1 MEDAARKGNPAAKQR
16 GICTMEG
23 ETTVNRISLMQPA
36 EPALPDATSAGG
48 LLIVTVDRL
57 PAWMLSSYGA
67 TWVSTPAC
75 DRLAA
80 AGITLDR
87 LIATSVDPRTTLADL
102 TAHGRLWSAAAA
114 AGWPAVLVTDDP
126 ALPERPTGVEIV
138 EVRAAPASR
147 PADEPA
153 ATHLARLFGRAQEV
167 VSAGGR
173 RLVWCHAGS
182 LGVAWDAPLSY
193 REAYADPDDPPLPAG
208 GDVPN
213 FSVTRDTDPDIVMG
227 YRQAFAGQLTLFDAC
242 LGGLVDAVRAVRP
255 TWTIA
260 VIGLRGMPLGLHGQV
275 GCTTPA
281 DTGGKLYGEWVHL
294 PAILVAADGRMAGQR
309 SADLVTPADVGAT
322 LIDLAGLAAVSSATT
337 PGDARSLV
345 GLFTEWRHAAR
356 DRVIVRAG
364 DSTAIVTRGW
374 HLVAEPSADGT
385 TVPRLFAKPD
395 DFFELSDVAD
405 RCPAVAEELLAALA
419 AGADMPLSA
428 DALG

>member
-213 FSVTRDTDPDIVMG
+213 FLVTRDTDPDIVMG

>member
-1 MEDAARKGNPAAKQR
+1 
-16 GICTMEG
+16 MEG

-126 ALPERPTGVEIV
+126 ALPERPTGVEII
-138 EVRAAPASR
+138 EVHAAPASR

-208 GDVPN
+208 ADVPN

-281 DTGGKLYGEWVHL
+281 DTGGKPYGEWVHL

-356 DRVIVRAG
+356 DRLIVRAG

>member
-1 MEDAARKGNPAAKQR
+1 
-16 GICTMEG
+16 MEG

-36 EPALPDATSAGG
+36 EPALPDASSAGG

-126 ALPERPTGVEIV
+126 ALPERPTGVEII
-138 EVRAAPASR
+138 EVHAAPASR

-182 LGVAWDAPLSY
+182 LGMAWDAPLSY

-281 DTGGKLYGEWVHL
+281 DTGGKPYGEWVHL

-322 LIDLAGLAAVSSATT
+322 LIDLAGLAAVSSATA

-345 GLFTEWRHAAR
+345 GLFTDWQYDAR

>member
-36 EPALPDATSAGG
+36 EPALPDASSAGG

-138 EVRAAPASR
+138 EVHAAPASR

-281 DTGGKLYGEWVHL
+281 DTGGKPYGEWVHL

>member
-1 MEDAARKGNPAAKQR
+1 
-16 GICTMEG
+16 MEG

-428 DALG
+428 DAIG

>member
-1 MEDAARKGNPAAKQR
+1 
-16 GICTMEG
+16 MEG

-36 EPALPDATSAGG
+36 EPALPDASSAGG

-138 EVRAAPASR
+138 EVHAAPASR

-281 DTGGKLYGEWVHL
+281 DTGGKPYGEWVHL

>member
-36 EPALPDATSAGG
+36 EPALPDASSAGG

-126 ALPERPTGVEIV
+126 ALPERPTGVEII
-138 EVRAAPASR
+138 EVHAAPASR

-182 LGVAWDAPLSY
+182 LGMAWDAPLSY

-281 DTGGKLYGEWVHL
+281 DTGGKPYGEWVHL

-356 DRVIVRAG
+356 DRLIVRAG

>member
-1 MEDAARKGNPAAKQR
+1 MEDAARKGNPAAKQQ

-126 ALPERPTGVEIV
+126 ALPGRPTGVEIV
-138 EVRAAPASR
+138 EVHAAPASR

-167 VSAGGR
+167 VTAGGR

-208 GDVPN
+208 ADVPN

-255 TWTIA
+255 TWAIA
-260 VIGLRGMPLGLHGQV
+260 VVGLRGMPLGLHGQV

-281 DTGGKLYGEWVHL
+281 DTGGKPYGEWVHL

-322 LIDLAGLAAVSSATT
+322 LIDLAGLAAVSSATA

-345 GLFTEWRHAAR
+345 GLFTDWQYDAR
-356 DRVIVRAG
+356 DRVIVAAG

-385 TVPRLFAKPD
+385 PVPRLFAKPD

-419 AGADMPLSA
+419 AGAERPLSA
-428 DALG
+428 ESLG

>member
-1 MEDAARKGNPAAKQR
+1 
-16 GICTMEG
+16 
-23 ETTVNRISLMQPA
+23 VNRISLMQPV

-48 LLIVTVDRL
+48 LLIITVDRL

-67 TWVSTPAC
+67 TWVSTPAF

-102 TAHGRLWSAAAA
+102 TAHGRLWAASTA
-114 AGWPAVLVTDDP
+114 AGWPAALVTDDP
-126 ALPERPTGVEIV
+126 LLPERPAGVEIV
-138 EVRAAPASR
+138 EVPAAPASS

-153 ATHLARLFGRAQEV
+153 ATRLARLFARAGDV
-167 VSAGGR
+167 VSAGGW

-182 LGVAWDAPLSY
+182 LGVAWDAPRSY
-193 REAYADPDDPPLPAG
+193 RDAYADPDDPPLPAG
-208 GDVPN
+208 SDVPN
-213 FSVTRDTDPDIVMG
+213 FPVARDTDPDTVMG
-227 YRQAFAGQLTLFDAC
+227 YRQAFAGQLTLFDAG
-242 LGGLVDAVRAVRP
+242 LGGLVDAVRAAQP
-255 TWTIA
+255 TWAIA

-275 GCTTPA
+275 GCSTPA
-281 DTGGKLYGEWVHL
+281 DALGKPYGEWVHL

-322 LIDLAGLAAVSSATT
+322 LIDLAGLAPVGSATT
-337 PGDARSLV
+337 SSDARSLI
-345 GLFTEWRHAAR
+345 GLFTDWQYEAR
-356 DRVIVRAG
+356 DRVIVAAG

-374 HLVAEPSADGT
+374 HLVAELSADGT
-385 TVPRLFAKPD
+385 PVPRLFAKPD

-419 AGADMPLSA
+419 PGAERPLSA
-428 DALG
+428 EALG

>member
-1 MEDAARKGNPAAKQR
+1 
-16 GICTMEG
+16 
-23 ETTVNRISLMQPA
+23 MQPV

-48 LLIVTVDRL
+48 LLIITVDRL

-126 ALPERPTGVEIV
+126 ALPERPTGVEVV
-138 EVRAAPASR
+138 EVHAAPASH
-147 PADEPA
+147 PADEPT

-167 VSAGGR
+167 VTAGGR

-227 YRQAFAGQLTLFDAC
+227 FRQAFAGQLTLFDAC

-255 TWTIA
+255 TWAIA

-281 DTGGKLYGEWVHL
+281 DTGGKPYGEWVHL

-322 LIDLAGLAAVSSATT
+322 LIDLAGLATVGSATT
-337 PGDARSLV
+337 SNDARSLV

-356 DRVIVRAG
+356 DCVIVRAG

-385 TVPRLFAKPD
+385 PVPQLFAKPD

-405 RCPAVAEELLAALA
+405 RCPAVAEELLAALSP
-419 AGADMPLSA
+419 GAETQLS
-428 DALG
+428 DEALG

>member
-1 MEDAARKGNPAAKQR
+1 
-16 GICTMEG
+16 MEG

-36 EPALPDATSAGG
+36 EPALPEDTSAGG

-102 TAHGRLWSAAAA
+102 TAHGRLWNAAAA

-126 ALPERPTGVEIV
+126 ALPGRPTGVEIV
-138 EVRAAPASR
+138 EVHAAPASR

-167 VSAGGR
+167 VTAGGR

-208 GDVPN
+208 ADVPN

-255 TWTIA
+255 TWAIA

-281 DTGGKLYGEWVHL
+281 DTGGKPYGEWVHL

-309 SADLVTPADVGAT
+309 SADLVAPADVGAT
-322 LIDLAGLAAVSSATT
+322 LIDLAGLAAVSSATG

-345 GLFTEWRHAAR
+345 GLFTDWRHAAR
-356 DRVIVRAG
+356 DRVIVAAG

-385 TVPRLFAKPD
+385 PVPRLFAKPD

-419 AGADMPLSA
+419 AGAERPLSA
-428 DALG
+428 EALG

>member
-1 MEDAARKGNPAAKQR
+1 
-16 GICTMEG
+16 
-23 ETTVNRISLMQPA
+23 MQPA

-87 LIATSVDPRTTLADL
+87 LLATSVDPRTTLADL
-102 TAHGRLWSAAAA
+102 AAHGRLWSAAAA
-114 AGWPAVLVTDDP
+114 AGWPATLVTDDP
-126 ALPERPTGVEIV
+126 ALPGRPAGVEIV
-138 EVRAAPASR
+138 EVPAAPASS

-153 ATHLARLFGRAQEV
+153 ATHLARLFGRAQEIV
-167 VSAGGR
+167 AAGGR

-182 LGVAWDAPLSY
+182 LGVAWDAPRSY
-193 REAYADPDDPPLPAG
+193 REAYADPDDPPPPAG
-208 GDVPN
+208 ADVPN

-242 LGGLVDAVRAVRP
+242 LGGLVDAVRALRP
-255 TWTIA
+255 TWAIA
-260 VIGLRGMPLGLHGQV
+260 IIGLRGMPLGLHGQV
-275 GCTTPA
+275 GCKTPA
-281 DTGGKLYGEWVHL
+281 DALGKPYGEWVHL

-322 LIDLAGLAAVSSATT
+322 VIDLAGFAPVGSATT
-337 PGDARSLV
+337 SSDARSLI
-345 GLFTEWRHAAR
+345 GLFTDWQYDAR
-356 DRVIVRAG
+356 DRVIVAAG

-374 HLVAEPSADGT
+374 HLVTEPLADGT
-385 TVPRLFAKPD
+385 TVPQLFAKPD

-428 DALG
+428 EALG

>member
-23 ETTVNRISLMQPA
+23 KTTVNRISLMQPA

-102 TAHGRLWSAAAA
+102 TAHGRLWNAAAA

-126 ALPERPTGVEIV
+126 ALPGRPTGVEIV
-138 EVRAAPASR
+138 EVQAAPASR

-167 VSAGGR
+167 VTAGGR

-208 GDVPN
+208 ADVPN

-255 TWTIA
+255 TWAIA

-281 DTGGKLYGEWVHL
+281 DTGGKPYGEWVHL

-322 LIDLAGLAAVSSATT
+322 LIDLAGLAAVSSATA

-345 GLFTEWRHAAR
+345 GLFTDWQYDAR
-356 DRVIVRAG
+356 DRVIVAAG

-374 HLVAEPSADGT
+374 HLVAEPSADGA

-419 AGADMPLSA
+419 AGAERPLSA
-428 DALG
+428 ESLG

>member
-1 MEDAARKGNPAAKQR
+1 
-16 GICTMEG
+16 
-23 ETTVNRISLMQPA
+23 MQPA
-36 EPALPDATSAGG
+36 EPALPDATSVGG

-102 TAHGRLWSAAAA
+102 TAHGRLWNAAAA

-126 ALPERPTGVEIV
+126 ALPGRPTGVEIV
-138 EVRAAPASR
+138 EVQAAPASR

-153 ATHLARLFGRAQEV
+153 ATHLARLFARARDV
-167 VSAGGR
+167 VTAGGR

-182 LGVAWDAPLSY
+182 LGVAWDAPLSS

-208 GDVPN
+208 ADVPN

-255 TWTIA
+255 TWAIA

-281 DTGGKLYGEWVHL
+281 DTGGKPYGEWVHL

-322 LIDLAGLAAVSSATT
+322 LIDLAGLAAVSSATA

-345 GLFTEWRHAAR
+345 GLFTDWQYDAR
-356 DRVIVRAG
+356 DRVIVAAG

-385 TVPRLFAKPD
+385 PVPRLFAKPD

>member
-102 TAHGRLWSAAAA
+102 TAHGRLWNAAAA

-126 ALPERPTGVEIV
+126 ALPGRPTGVEIV
-138 EVRAAPASR
+138 EVQAAPASR

-153 ATHLARLFGRAQEV
+153 ATHLARLFSRAQEV
-167 VSAGGR
+167 VTAGGR

-208 GDVPN
+208 ADVPN

-255 TWTIA
+255 TWAIA

-281 DTGGKLYGEWVHL
+281 DTGGKPYGEWVHL

-322 LIDLAGLAAVSSATT
+322 LIDLAGLAAVSSATA

-345 GLFTEWRHAAR
+345 GLFTDWQYDAR
-356 DRVIVRAG
+356 DRVIVAAG

-385 TVPRLFAKPD
+385 PVPRLFAKPD

-419 AGADMPLSA
+419 AGAERPLSA
-428 DALG
+428 ESLG

>member
-1 MEDAARKGNPAAKQR
+1 
-16 GICTMEG
+16 MEG

-36 EPALPDATSAGG
+36 EPALPDASSAGG

-102 TAHGRLWSAAAA
+102 TAHGRLWNAAAA

-126 ALPERPTGVEIV
+126 ALPGRPTGVEIV
-138 EVRAAPASR
+138 EVHAAPASR

-167 VSAGGR
+167 VTAGGR

-193 REAYADPDDPPLPAG
+193 REAYADPDDPPLPVGA
-208 GDVPN
+208 DVPN

-260 VIGLRGMPLGLHGQV
+260 VIGLRGMQLGLHGQV

-281 DTGGKLYGEWVHL
+281 DTGGKPYGEWVHL

-356 DRVIVRAG
+356 DRLIVRAG

>member
-36 EPALPDATSAGG
+36 EPALPDASSAGG

-126 ALPERPTGVEIV
+126 ALPERPTGVEII
-138 EVRAAPASR
+138 EVHAAPASR

-167 VSAGGR
+167 VTAGGR

-281 DTGGKLYGEWVHL
+281 DTGGKPYGEWVHL

>member
-1 MEDAARKGNPAAKQR
+1 
-16 GICTMEG
+16 MEG

-36 EPALPDATSAGG
+36 EPALPDASSAGG

-126 ALPERPTGVEIV
+126 ALPERPTGVEII
-138 EVRAAPASR
+138 EVHAAPASR

-167 VSAGGR
+167 VTAGGR

-281 DTGGKLYGEWVHL
+281 DTGGKPYGEWVHL

-356 DRVIVRAG
+356 DRLIVRAG

>member
-102 TAHGRLWSAAAA
+102 TAHGRLWNAAAA

-138 EVRAAPASR
+138 EVHAAPASR

-281 DTGGKLYGEWVHL
+281 DTGGKPYGEWVHL

>member
-1 MEDAARKGNPAAKQR
+1 
-16 GICTMEG
+16 MEG

-102 TAHGRLWSAAAA
+102 TAHGRLWNAAAA

-138 EVRAAPASR
+138 EVHAAPASR

-281 DTGGKLYGEWVHL
+281 DTGGKPYGEWVHL

>member
-213 FSVTRDTDPDIVMG
+213 FLVTRDTDPDIVMG

-428 DALG
+428 DAIG

>member
-36 EPALPDATSAGG
+36 EPALPDASSAGG

-126 ALPERPTGVEIV
+126 ALPERPTGVEII
-138 EVRAAPASR
+138 EVHAAPASR

-281 DTGGKLYGEWVHL
+281 DTGGKPYGEWVHL

-356 DRVIVRAG
+356 DRLIVRAG

>member
-1 MEDAARKGNPAAKQR
+1 
-16 GICTMEG
+16 
-23 ETTVNRISLMQPA
+23 VNRISLMQPV

-48 LLIVTVDRL
+48 LLIITVDRL

-126 ALPERPTGVEIV
+126 ALPERPTGVEVV
-138 EVRAAPASR
+138 EVHAAPASH
-147 PADEPA
+147 PADEPT

-167 VSAGGR
+167 VTAGGR

-227 YRQAFAGQLTLFDAC
+227 FRQAFAGQLTLFDAC

-255 TWTIA
+255 TWAIA

-281 DTGGKLYGEWVHL
+281 DTGGKPYGEWVHL

-322 LIDLAGLAAVSSATT
+322 LIDLAGLATVGSATT
-337 PGDARSLV
+337 SNDARSLV

-356 DRVIVRAG
+356 DCVIVRAG

-385 TVPRLFAKPD
+385 PVPQLFAKPD

-405 RCPAVAEELLAALA
+405 RCPAVAEELLAALSP
-419 AGADMPLSA
+419 GAETQLS
-428 DALG
+428 DEALG

>member
-1 MEDAARKGNPAAKQR
+1 
-16 GICTMEG
+16 MEG

-36 EPALPDATSAGG
+36 EPALPDATSVGG

-126 ALPERPTGVEIV
+126 ALPERPTGVEVV
-138 EVRAAPASR
+138 EVHAAPASH
-147 PADEPA
+147 PADEPT

-167 VSAGGR
+167 VTAGGR

-227 YRQAFAGQLTLFDAC
+227 FRQAFAGQLTLFDAC
-242 LGGLVDAVRAVRP
+242 LGGLVDAVQAVRP

-281 DTGGKLYGEWVHL
+281 DTGGKPYGEWVHL

-322 LIDLAGLAAVSSATT
+322 LIDLAGLATVGSATT
-337 PGDARSLV
+337 SNDARSLV

-356 DRVIVRAG
+356 DCVIVRAG

-385 TVPRLFAKPD
+385 PVPQLFAKPD

-405 RCPAVAEELLAALA
+405 RCPAVAEELLAALSP
-419 AGADMPLSA
+419 GAETQLS
-428 DALG
+428 DEALG

>member
-1 MEDAARKGNPAAKQR
+1 
-16 GICTMEG
+16 MEG

-138 EVRAAPASR
+138 EVHAAPASR

-281 DTGGKLYGEWVHL
+281 DTGGKPYGEWVHL

>member
-1 MEDAARKGNPAAKQR
+1 
-16 GICTMEG
+16 MEG

-36 EPALPDATSAGG
+36 EPALPDASSAGG

-126 ALPERPTGVEIV
+126 ALPERPTGVEII
-138 EVRAAPASR
+138 EVHAAPASR

-167 VSAGGR
+167 VTAGGR

-281 DTGGKLYGEWVHL
+281 DTGGKPYGEWVHL

>member
-1 MEDAARKGNPAAKQR
+1 
-16 GICTMEG
+16 MEG

-36 EPALPDATSAGG
+36 EPALPDASSAGG

-75 DRLAA
+75 DQLAA

-182 LGVAWDAPLSY
+182 LGMAWDAPLSY

-281 DTGGKLYGEWVHL
+281 DTGGKPYGEWVHL

-356 DRVIVRAG
+356 DRLIVRAG

>member
-36 EPALPDATSAGG
+36 EPALPDATSVGG

-126 ALPERPTGVEIV
+126 ALPERPTGVEVV
-138 EVRAAPASR
+138 EVHAAPASH
-147 PADEPA
+147 PADEPT

-167 VSAGGR
+167 VTAGGR

-227 YRQAFAGQLTLFDAC
+227 FRQAFAGQLTLFDAC
-242 LGGLVDAVRAVRP
+242 LGGLVDAVQAVRP

-281 DTGGKLYGEWVHL
+281 DTGGKPYGEWVHL

-322 LIDLAGLAAVSSATT
+322 LIDLAGLATVGSATT
-337 PGDARSLV
+337 SNDARSLV

-356 DRVIVRAG
+356 DCVIVRAG

-385 TVPRLFAKPD
+385 PVPQLFAKPD

-405 RCPAVAEELLAALA
+405 RCPAVAEELLAALSP
-419 AGADMPLSA
+419 GAETQLS
-428 DALG
+428 DEALG